1 MPPLEPV
8 TFLDELKAM
17 FSGYQQPL
25 AFLLLGLIPIA
36 LGFVWLEKRTRAVLR
51 FSATSLL
58 AKQGRGVRVYLT
70 WMLPVMRLTAF
81 VMAIIA
87 LARPQE
93 SDSKVRDASVEGIDI
108 MIALDLSTS
117 MEAADFRP
125 NNRLHVA
132 KEVLAEF
139 ISSRAND
146 RMGLVV
152 FSGAAYTQSPLTL
165 DYGVLKE
172 VLRQLRTR
180 VLEDGTAIGDAVA
193 TAVNRLRDSDAKS
206 RVIVLITDGDN
217 NAGTVSPVDAAKAA
231 KALGVPVYTIL
242 VGKGG
247 KVPFPAGQDIFG
259 NTAWRDVEIPI
270 NPKLLEDMATLTGGE
285 YYRATDRE
293 ELKANLQKVLD
304 SLERSK
310 IIEGGVVTNYKE
322 LFHPYLLWAFT
333 LLLLE
338 LLLKSTVL
346 RVFP

>member
-1 MPPLEPV
+1 MTPEPTLLEQARA
-8 TFLDELKAM
+8 LL
-17 FSGYQQPL
+17 SGYHTPL
-25 AFLLLGLIPIA
+25 AFLALAFVPIA
-36 LGFVWLEKRTRAVLR
+36 LVWVWLEKRTRAVLR
-51 FSATSLL
+51 FSAATLL
-58 AKQGRGVRVYLT
+58 AKQGRGLRAYLT
-70 WMLPVMRLTAF
+70 WLPPVMRVLAF
-81 VMAIIA
+81 VMAVVA

-93 SDSKVRDASVEGIDI
+93 RDSKVRDASVEGIDI

-139 ISSRAND
+139 ITSRAND
-146 RMGLVV
+146 RIGLVV
-152 FSGAAYTQSPLTL
+152 FSGAAYTQAPLTL

-172 VLRQLRTR
+172 VVRQLRTR

-193 TAVNRLRDSDAKS
+193 TAVNRLRDSEAKS
-206 RVIVLITDGDN
+206 RVVVLITDGDN
-217 NAGTVSPVDAAKAA
+217 NAGTVSPLDAAKASN
-231 KALGVPVYTIL
+231 ALGIPVYSIL

-270 NPKLLEDMATLTGGE
+270 NPKLLEDMAKMTGGE
-285 YYRATDRE
+285 FYRATDRQ
-293 ELKANLQKVLD
+293 ELKENLQKVLD

-310 IIEGGVVTNYKE
+310 ILEGGVITNYRE
-322 LFHPYLLWAFT
+322 LFHPWLLAAFT

-338 LLLKSTVL
+338 LLLKATVL
-346 RVFP
+346 KVFP